1 MAVPKRKVSKAKG
14 RSRMANWKATAPNLV
29 ECPQCH
35 ELIASHKVCPKCGYY
50 KGTQV
55 VDMAKKQKND

>member
-14 RSRMANWKATAPNLV
+14 RSRMANWKATAPILV

-35 ELIASHKVCPKCGYY
+35 ELKKSHVVCPACGYY
-50 KGTQV
+50 DGE
-55 VDMAKKQKND
+55 KKVLVKADEKK

>member
-1 MAVPKRKVSKAKG
+1 MAVQQSKTSKQRTNTRFAQ
-14 RSRMANWKATAPNLV
+14 WKISAPNLS